1 MMSKH
6 SILIFNFLL
15 ILMLCSCSSSTNV
28 LKYTMLEQ
36 IDKTN
41 ADYAMN
47 TTVECLKNGDKETFK
62 KLFSESI
69 VMANPNLDD
78 KIDKIFNLV
87 QGNIVS
93 SEKGKNFRKRTRIKD
108 TIISTTDFE
117 GKIVTDVDTYR
128 LHFKCKI
135 SVDVRK
141 AEPVKG
147 KNGVYL
153 FEIYSETAAKS
164 SGKTNLFN
172 DIEGVYVINP

>member
-1 MMSKH
+1 MMIKR
-6 SILIFNFLL
+6 SILILNIFL
-15 ILMLCSCSSSTNV
+15 ILVLCSCSANTGT
-28 LKYTMLEQ
+28 LKYALLEQ
-36 IDKTN
+36 MDKTT
-41 ADYAMN
+41 ADYTMN

-78 KIDKIFNLV
+78 KIDEIFNLV